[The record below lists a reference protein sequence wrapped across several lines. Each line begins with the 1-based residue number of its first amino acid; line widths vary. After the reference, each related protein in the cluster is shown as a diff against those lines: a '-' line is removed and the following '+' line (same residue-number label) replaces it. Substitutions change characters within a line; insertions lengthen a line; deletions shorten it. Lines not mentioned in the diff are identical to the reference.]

1 MIYSPAEPI
10 PAMCQ
15 ELARRRQRLRHA
27 FSLVACLL
35 LLGCGN
41 CSSKNP
47 SRIAGHA
54 QAAGTPATKGGQ
66 GNRSY
71 WPIQAAGRAL
81 SPPEDFGPAPTEFLA
96 AAGRKD
102 SLNQYSSTV
111 MVTTRDPFYG
121 AECSGVLLGPRIAL
135 TAANCV
141 CGRQPHALTL
151 DSGTAFLDNSACAK
165 RVYVMTVSHERGH
178 DEFFTA
184 TKTHSYEGTVH
195 PHPGFKIV
203 LDKKSVLVSS
213 HADLAI
219 IELDTPVEQQFMAAQ
234 LHEAEVA
241 ANDNLT
247 MVGFGYG
254 QEFGQIPGER
264 YIREDKVTQVLES
277 GRVLYEQQGAYVY
290 NGFNGG
296 PCFREDAHG
305 RRLAGI
311 ASIGSS
317 QALVFTSISFY
328 REWLR
333 SELSRLGQ
341 ADPLR

>member
-1 MIYSPAEPI
+1 M
-10 PAMCQ
+10 
-15 ELARRRQRLRHA
+15 QRLHHA
-27 FSLVACLL
+27 FSLAAFLL

-41 CSSKNP
+41 CSSKN
-47 SRIAGHA
+47 SSSTEGHA
-54 QAAGTPATKGGQ
+54 QAAGIPATKGDQ
-66 GNRSY
+66 GTRSY
-71 WPIQAAGRAL
+71 WPIRAMDRAL
-81 SPPEDFGPAPTEFLA
+81 NLPEDFGAAPTEFLA

-111 MVTTRDPFYG
+111 MVTTRDPVYG

-141 CGRQPHALTL
+141 CKRRQHALTVGSAAPSL
-151 DSGTAFLDNSACAK
+151 DSSACAK
-165 RVYVMTVSHERGH
+165 RAYVMTASHERSH
-178 DEFFTA
+178 DEFVTE
-184 TKTHSYEGTVH
+184 TRTRSYEGTVH
-195 PHPGFKIV
+195 PHPGFRLV
-203 LDKKSVLVSS
+203 LDKKSVPLSS

-219 IELDTPVEQQFMAAQ
+219 IELDMPVEQQFMIAQ
-234 LHEAEVA
+234 LHAVEVA
-241 ANDNLT
+241 AHDALI

-264 YIREDKVTQVLES
+264 YIRENRVTQVLEG
-277 GRVLYEQQGAYVY
+277 GRVLYEQLGAFVY

-305 RRLAGI
+305 RKLVGI
-311 ASIGSS
+311 ASAGSS

-328 REWLR
+328 REWLK

-341 ADPLR
+341 ASPPR